1 MLYIYEVH
9 LNHDSSKFSN
19 DALNLRYNQ
28 VKNSYIKAPEWIKG
42 QKPHP
47 AAYALNKVKGG
58 KVTIKA
64 RFAGG
69 PGYKSLKIRA
79 VDAFKKPEETL
90 SIWENIGRGV
100 LRFTAR
106 IVERALPNVIYL
118 DKSGDNILGSVR
130 EKTIKF
136 DSNGFSK
143 LEEFELTGHRLNTS
157 TGIGIYKTEWKWQY
171 YENGTWCDFSKTSH
185 KIYTLYDQQ
194 SNRQDVSSSPD
205 SPYLPWA
212 DALEVACLAASGATN
227 LDEIAKQI
235 TIWINEHPLLV
246 YHPSNNF
253 VAKGV
258 KDWSNFNSA
267 PYMLSLFLRELKGN
281 KTFSV
286 NCLDCANA
294 VIALANLLGCK
305 LVEKPVGIFKPQGEK
320 KATKPIVA
328 IGGDESK
335 HSEWKEY
342 GWDWHAFAWKE
353 RTNWDEKI
361 YDACLKL
368 DLDLNQNDTI
378 HKPHHPV
385 NMKYG
390 LGDKPDA
397 KDYVNYLLKN
407 PSTTLTGNWSEY
419 PVVREIK

>member
-9 LNHDSSKFSN
+9 LNHDTSNATN

-79 VDAFKKPEETL
+79 VDFFKKPEETL

-106 IVERALPNVIYL
+106 IVERALSDVIYL
-118 DKSGDNILGSVR
+118 DKSGDNILGSVQ

-157 TGIGIYKTEWKWQY
+157 TGIGIYTTVWKWQY
-171 YENGTWCDFSKTSH
+171 YENGRWIDFSRTDH
-185 KIYTLYDQQ
+185 RIYTVYDQQ
-194 SNRQDVSSSPD
+194 PNRQDVSGAQD
-205 SPYLPWA
+205 SALLPWA
-212 DALEVACLAASGATN
+212 DALEVACVAASGAIN
-227 LDEIAKQI
+227 LDGIAKQI

-246 YHPSNNF
+246 YHPNNNF
-253 VAKGV
+253 AAKGIT
-258 KDWSNFNSA
+258 DPTNFSSA
-267 PYMLSLFLRELKGN
+267 PYMLSLFLQELRGN
-281 KTFSV
+281 KTFGV

-294 VIALANLLGCK
+294 VIAFSNLLGCK
-305 LVEKPVGIFKPQGEK
+305 LHELPVNLYSK
-320 KATKPIVA
+320 TKPIVA

-335 HSEWKEY
+335 HSEWKEHEW
-342 GWDWHAFAWKE
+342 GWHAFAWKE
-353 RTNWDEKI
+353 RTYWDEKI

-368 DLDLNQNDTI
+368 DLDLNQNDTV

-390 LGDKPDA
+390 SGDKPNGT
-397 KDYVNYLLKN
+397 DYVNYLLKN
-407 PSTTLTGNWSEY
+407 TNTRLTGNWSEY